1 MKNKI
6 LLLVS
11 IILVNVSTYAKP
23 KISTSITPIASI
35 VSMLTEN
42 NVEISALNVVAGC
55 PHHYQMRPSDKEK
68 LSSAKILIYI
78 DDHFDGYAAH
88 SASNFKGRVVKISE
102 FESINFIDGDGH
114 KNWHFWLDLDNVL
127 ALQEE
132 LATIIKLE
140 IPELAKIVD
149 DNMNKAKVKIKS
161 LKHLKKNNLASHGEI
176 VILSHSLAHFVKG
189 IDDPIVKLYQKH
201 SSSLKDFNNLEYI
214 LNTDQPQC
222 IVLDS
227 LQDPKTFKKYKK
239 KIVQLDSENWEI
251 SNGTSYSSDLFCA
264 KYLKMI
270 DQLKPCR

>member
-6 LLLVS
+6 LFL
-11 IILVNVSTYAKP
+11 ILILFVNINAYAKP

-42 NVEISALNVVAGC
+42 NAEISAINLVAGC

-68 LSSAKILIYI
+68 LASAKILIYI

-88 SASNFKGRVVKISE
+88 LASNFKGRVVKISE
-102 FESINFIDGDGH
+102 FESINFIDGDDH
-114 KNWHFWLDLDNVL
+114 KNWHFWFDLDNVL

-149 DNMNKAKVKIKS
+149 DNMNKAKAKIKS
-161 LKHLKKNNLASHGEI
+161 LKHLKKHDLASHGEI
-176 VILSHSLAHFVKG
+176 VMLSHSLAHFIKG
-189 IDDPIVKLYQKH
+189 MDGPIIKLYQKH
-201 SSSLKDFNNLEYI
+201 SSSLKDFDNLEYI

-227 LQDPKTFKKYKK
+227 LQDPKIFEKYNK
-239 KIVQLDSENWEI
+239 KIVQLDSENWEMPNDM
-251 SNGTSYSSDLFCA
+251 SDSSDLFCT

-270 DQLKPCR
+270 NQLRTCR

>member
-6 LLLVS
+6 LLLVL
-11 IILVNVSTYAKP
+11 ILFVNVNAYAIP

-42 NVEISALNVVAGC
+42 NAEISAVNVTAGC

-68 LSSAKILIYI
+68 IASTKILIYI
-78 DDHFDGYAAH
+78 DESFDGYAAH
-88 SASNFKGRVVKISE
+88 LASNFKGRVVKISD
-102 FESINFIDGDGH
+102 FESINFLDEEGQ

-132 LATIIKLE
+132 LAAIIKSE

-149 DNMNKAKVKIKS
+149 DNMNKAKAKIKS
-161 LKHLKKNNLASHGEI
+161 LKRLKKHDLASHGEI
-176 VILSHSLAHFVKG
+176 VVLSDSLAHFVKG
-189 IDDPIVKLYQKH
+189 MDGSVIKLYQKH
-201 SSSLKDFNNLEYI
+201 SSSLKDFDNLEYI

-222 IVLDS
+222 IALDS
-227 LQDPKTFKKYKK
+227 LQDPKIYEKYKK
-239 KIVQLDSENWEI
+239 KIVQLDTENWEI
-251 SNGTSYSSDLFCA
+251 PNDMSDSCDLFCT

-270 DQLKPCR
+270 NQLKTCR